1 MPISRTMA
9 SKASRFVL
17 LMIGIMALADSSLA
31 QSTERTVTLYTRT
44 KLKSIPTNVGTNY
57 IIKPYK
63 SGELNSVSHADR
75 YFFENAAIRKIKS
88 CKLDF
93 RLRNDTV
100 QSITIYLTGHKYFDA
115 AKKQAKKQFGPA
127 VVVINSREELY
138 TWHTQNNIQDIQ
150 ITLLR
155 KDQEWGAEM
164 KINTRGK

>member
-1 MPISRTMA
+1 
-9 SKASRFVL
+9 
-17 LMIGIMALADSSLA
+17 
-31 QSTERTVTLYTRT
+31 
-44 KLKSIPTNVGTNY
+44 VGTNY

-63 SGELNSVSHADR
+63 SGELNSVSHANR

-115 AKKQAKKQFGPA
+115 AKKRAKKQFGPA

-138 TWHTQNNIQDIQ
+138 TWHTQNSLHDVQ

-164 KINTRGK
+164 KINKAGK